1 MPRKLFQTTR
11 RNATFGKPEL
21 VDAAGR
27 EFKLPKPEF
36 LAQFD
41 ADELRSSKIL
51 DMRLPKRVPAEL
63 RIPLPELDVKCTFF
77 LPEVLAKKNRGNV
90 VLPAAR
96 GTITELH
103 MMKGSNCGLIVVE
116 DWLWVGQ
123 AEDDFT
129 NLNTGPR
136 VRKLTPR
143 VPLV

>member
-1 MPRKLFQTTR
+1 MSRKLFQSTR
-11 RNATFGKPEL
+11 RNATFGKPQL

-27 EFKLPKPEF
+27 EFKLPEPEF
-36 LAQFD
+36 LKEFD
-41 ADELRSSKIL
+41 KDELRSRKFL
-51 DMRLPKRVPAEL
+51 DLRLPKRVPAEERL
-63 RIPLPELDVKCTFF
+63 SLPELDVKYTFF

-96 GTITELH
+96 GRITELH
-103 MMKGSNCGLIVVE
+103 MVKGSNCGLIVVE

-123 AEDDFT
+123 ADDDFT
-129 NLNTGPR
+129 KQNTGPR